1 MTNRELFIHRYEAE
15 LPIFLR
21 VFAALPADRLDWRP
35 EPVARSAE
43 ELIGHL
49 IGHEQDLEELLET
62 GALNHRMQVPFAHL
76 DEAVELFETAHASVV
91 EKARAMDDETWD
103 TEPSRFVVEGQVAY
117 EMPYR
122 DLAWLLRFDSIHHRG
137 QLSTY
142 IRPLGGKVPAMY
154 GPSADT
160 SVDP

>member
-15 LPIFLR
+15 LPIFLS
-21 VFAALPADRLDWRP
+21 VFAALPDDRLDWRP
-35 EPVARSAE
+35 DPVARSAR
-43 ELIGHL
+43 ELIGHM
-49 IGHEQDLEELLET
+49 IGHEQDLVELLET
-62 GALNHRMQVPFAHL
+62 GALHHRVEVPFGDLEQA
-76 DEAVELFETAHASVV
+76 AELFEAAHARVL
-91 EKARAMDDETWD
+91 ETAREMDDETWD
-103 TEPSRFVVEGQVAY
+103 EESSRFVVDGEAIY
-117 EMPYR
+117 ELPYR

-160 SVDP
+160 VADQ

>member
-15 LPIFLR
+15 LPIFLS
-21 VFAALPADRLDWRP
+21 VFEALPADRLDWRP
-35 EPVARSAE
+35 EPVARSAR

-49 IGHEQDLEELLET
+49 LGHEQDLEELLET
-62 GALNHRMQVPFAHL
+62 GTLHHRVVVPFENLSDATAQFEAAHTKAL
-76 DEAVELFETAHASVV
+76 A
-91 EKARAMDDETWD
+91 KAREMTDESWD
-103 TEPSRFVVEGQVAY
+103 NEISRFVVEGDVKY
-117 EMPYR
+117 EAPYR

-154 GPSADT
+154 GPSAD
-160 SVDP
+160 SLASE